1 MKFWLVETRWRMAFS
16 ASRQYSRRD
25 PRVLNVRA
33 ASAFIG
39 LLMGGC
45 VPFSDTIWQPEVA
58 GAVKID
64 AHTCDVGEAKE
75 IELNLAGGVK
85 LRLQPETSKN
95 PHTVVFH
102 FYVPRNTVVR
112 FASRQA
118 AIESLNR
125 SVSVQL
131 AYVGMP
137 AADRRHELKAPYELK
152 GNYQP
157 GYTFRIPLDATNI
170 EDFLLVLPDV
180 FVDDHDVGQ
189 LRIPFK
195 RHHIFGIAGALCS

>member
-1 MKFWLVETRWRMAFS
+1 MEIRRRMATR
-16 ASRQYSRRD
+16 ACRRYWRRD
-25 PRVLNVRA
+25 LRNLNVRA
-33 ASAFIG
+33 AGAFMA

-45 VPFSDTIWQPEVA
+45 VPFSDTIWQPEFA
-58 GAVKID
+58 GAVKVD
-64 AHTCDVGEAKE
+64 PHSCEVGEAKE
-75 IELNLAGGVK
+75 IKINLAGGVE
-85 LRLQPETSKN
+85 LRLLPETSKD
-95 PHTVVFH
+95 PHTVIFH
-102 FYVPRNTVVR
+102 FYVPRDTIVR

-118 AIESLNR
+118 SIESLNR
-125 SVSVQL
+125 SVSAQL

-137 AADRRHELKAPYELK
+137 ATDRRHELKAPYELK

-170 EDFLLVLPDV
+170 GDFLLVLPDV

-189 LRIPFK
+189 QRIPFK